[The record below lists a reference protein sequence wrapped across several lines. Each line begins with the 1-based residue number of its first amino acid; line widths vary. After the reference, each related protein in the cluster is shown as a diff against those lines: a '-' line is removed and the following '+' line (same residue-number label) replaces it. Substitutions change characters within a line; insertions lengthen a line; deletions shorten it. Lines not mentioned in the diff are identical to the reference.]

1 MNKTALITGGNS
13 GIGYATAKLFKEKGY
28 NVTITGR
35 NEKKVKSAASDLGVD
50 YIVADL
56 ARFSDLKKIS
66 DNLINSELDVLVN
79 SAGIAHPKPIEM
91 YSLEDFDDHMNVNLR
106 ASLFLT
112 HYLLPALEKTQGC
125 IINISSIITR
135 RSAPGFG
142 IYTATKGAIEAFT
155 RNSALELAPKNIR
168 VNAICPGAIDTP
180 MFDKFGM
187 TDEQAIEAKE
197 RTLATIPLHR
207 FGVPEEIAQVVLSQ
221 VESTYVTGAIW
232 NVDGGV
238 DT

>member
-13 GIGYATAKLFKEKGY
+13 GIGYASAKLFKEKGY
-28 NVTITGR
+28 SVTITGR
-35 NEKKVKSAASDLGVD
+35 NKEKVKSAASKLGVD
-50 YIVADL
+50 YIIADL
-56 ARFSDLKKIS
+56 SLFSDLKKIS
-66 DNLINSELDVLVN
+66 DKLVNSELDVLVN

-91 YSLEDFDDHMNVNLR
+91 YSIEDFDNHINTNLR
-106 ASLFLT
+106 SVLFLT
-112 HYLLPALEKTQGC
+112 NYLLPALEKAQGC

-135 RSAPGFG
+135 KSSPGFG
-142 IYTATKGAIEAFT
+142 VYTATKGAVEAFT
-155 RNSALELAPKNIR
+155 RNAALELAPKNIR

-187 TDEQAIEAKE
+187 TDEQAVEAKE
-197 RTLATIPLHR
+197 RTMGTIPLHR
-207 FGVPEEIAQVVLSQ
+207 FGAPEEIAQVVLSQ
-221 VESTYVTGAIW
+221 VESTYVTGATW